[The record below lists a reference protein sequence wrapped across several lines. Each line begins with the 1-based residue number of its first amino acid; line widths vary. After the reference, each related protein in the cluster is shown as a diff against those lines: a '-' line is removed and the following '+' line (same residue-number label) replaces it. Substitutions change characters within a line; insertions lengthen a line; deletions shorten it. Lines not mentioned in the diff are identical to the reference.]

1 MLQKIQDR
9 FAESIQIQIAAADL
23 LPSTL
28 QNVAQKMVECLL
40 NGNKIIVCGH
50 GRSYANAQLLVS
62 NLLHRYDLARP
73 SLSANLLHFDG
84 MFASYLEQE
93 TDLSDIYRKQ
103 LQVIARPQ
111 DMLVAFSPIG
121 NETAVLNTIYT
132 ANTQDLTI
140 IAFTSSRNDHT
151 RGLLTDKDDEISIP
165 SNNEMRIIEGHQ
177 FCINLLC
184 ELVDNLLF
192 NPTAHTPSSSH
203 RE

>member
-23 LPSTL
+23 LPAAL
-28 QNVAQKMVECLL
+28 NNVAHKIVQCLL

-84 MFASYLEQE
+84 MFAGYLAQE
-93 TDLSDIYRKQ
+93 TDVNDVYRKQ
-103 LQVIARPQ
+103 LQTIANPH
-111 DMLVAFSPIG
+111 DIFVAFLPLG
-121 NETAVLNTIYT
+121 DETAVLNALHS
-132 ANTQDLTI
+132 ANTQDLAV

-151 RGLLTDKDDEISIP
+151 QGLLTEGDDEIAIP

-184 ELVDNLLF
+184 ELIDNLLF
-192 NPTAHTPSSSH
+192 NPIPHTTSA
-203 RE
+203 